1 MEITFVN
8 GLTSSS
14 ESACLNVRIAQ
25 LDLTKGR
32 GRFVTMP
39 TLATVSLKAVHQRI
53 RNIGQI
59 DLPDT
64 NEVYLDVQ
72 AIRVLE
78 SCA

>member
-1 MEITFVN
+1 MKITFVN

-14 ESACLNVRIAQ
+14 ESACLNVRIA
-25 LDLTKGR
+25 LLELTKGR
-32 GRFVTMP
+32 DRVVIRP
-39 TLATVSLKAVHQRI
+39 TLATVSLKGVHQRI

-59 DLPDT
+59 GLPDT